1 MRLLAPAPTWPLF
14 VIGLL
19 ALAHS
24 AHADPFDDLLTAQDV
39 ALEPPEDLLG
49 QTDEARVSLP
59 LERVVD
65 ARAALSA
72 QVEARRRGQAPA
84 VRMVAAH
91 YRGRATADSL
101 ALTIDL
107 DVALG
112 RPGAWKTVPLLG
124 EGAVL
129 VGARI
134 GETPV
139 PVTRHEGYFVWQTR
153 RSGPHR
159 IQLDVRVPS
168 GGKRGAIAFD
178 FGIART
184 PVTRV
189 ECDFDQPDLTPRIAG
204 AVDNTVTAL
213 PGGTRLDAT
222 LPPSLRIN
230 LVGPKAIGEAEARP
244 AQIFVAD
251 QTLVAISDRVDV
263 FMQLDHTVLYAP
275 ISTVRVQLPAG
286 AQVVSA
292 SGPGAFRHRQAGDVL
307 IIDTG
312 APVKEAYSV
321 SVHLQM
327 PLPDGDLTLALP
339 RVEGAERQAGWIAVE
354 VAGNR
359 RLAERVAK
367 GVHPVDVRELPAS
380 LRNAAITPILK
391 AWRHDAPTFDLAL
404 SVERLE
410 GVPVDHGAV
419 DEVVAFSALSNQGTV
434 LTEMRMLFYNQLRH
448 RLAVRLP
455 EGAEIRS
462 AILDGAPIGA
472 SRDAEGRVLLPL
484 SRSRSGDA
492 TLEVSIIIEQPAPAP
507 GMFGRADFSLPTLDL
522 PVRSV
527 RWSVFLPKDQAWS
540 QLRGQTAPQH
550 RRGSL
555 RWRKPAG
562 AWDAEPPAVKQGGAP
577 QIAGTVP
584 VRINVPRT
592 GHRLNF
598 KQYWIGAGKPITA
611 HAWHLKRWLIN
622 SGIFLGCLALLAC
635 LIVAP
640 RRRWALLPAVGAAS
654 GVAYIAGPVPL
665 YIVAL
670 LALALIAWRERWL
683 QRVVPALRTGVTSG
697 WARLRAWRPS
707 RPASWRA
714 TAGRVALSAA
724 MLYVGL
730 NILELV
736 GPAIDV
742 VWP

>member
-1 MRLLAPAPTWPLF
+1 MRLAPLTLICLHFAVPG
-14 VIGLL
+14 I
-19 ALAHS
+19 AL
-24 AHADPFDDLLTAQDV
+24 ADPFDDLLTAQDV
-39 ALEPPEDLLG
+39 EIEAPSDLLG

-59 LERVVD
+59 LARVVD

-84 VRMVAAH
+84 VRMVAAE
-91 YRGRATADSL
+91 YRGRASADRL

-107 DVALG
+107 DVSLG

-129 VGARI
+129 VAARV
-134 GETPV
+134 GDVPV
-139 PVTRHEGYFVWQTR
+139 AVTRHAGYFVWLTR
-153 RSGPHR
+153 ESGPVR
-159 IQLDVRVPS
+159 LRLDVLVPS
-168 GGKRGAIAFD
+168 GGKRGAIEFD
-178 FGIART
+178 FGIVRT
-184 PVTRV
+184 PVTHV
-189 ECDFDQPDLTPRIAG
+189 ECDFDQPDLTPRIAN
-204 AVDNTVTAL
+204 AVENVVTAL
-213 PGGTRLDAT
+213 PKGTRLDAT
-222 LPPSLRIN
+222 LPPSLRVN

-251 QTLVAISDRVDV
+251 QTLVAISDRVDL
-263 FMQLDHTVLYAP
+263 FTQLDHTLLYAA
-275 ISTVRVQLPAG
+275 IETLRVQLPAG
-286 AQVVSA
+286 ARVVSA

-312 APVKEAYSV
+312 APVKDAYPV
-321 SVHLQM
+321 SLHLQM
-327 PLPDGDLTLALP
+327 PLPAGDLRIELP
-339 RVEGAERQAGWIAVE
+339 RVQGAERQAGWIAVE

-359 RLAERVAK
+359 RLAERSTA
-367 GVHPVDVRELPAS
+367 GVHAVDVRELPTA

-404 SVERLE
+404 RVERLE

-419 DEVVAFSALSNQGTV
+419 DEVVAFSALSSQGTV

-455 EGAEIRS
+455 EGAVIRS

-492 TLEVSIIIEQPAPAP
+492 TLEVSIIVEQPAPAP
-507 GMFGRADFSLPTLDL
+507 GLFGRADFSLPTLDL

-527 RWSVFLPKDQAWS
+527 RWSVFLPSDQAWS
-540 QLRGQTAPQH
+540 ALRGQTAPQH

-562 AWDAEPPAVKQGGAP
+562 AWESEPPGVKPGGTP

-592 GHRLNF
+592 GHRLDF

-611 HAWHLKRWLIN
+611 HAWHLKSWLIN
-622 SGIFLGCLALLAC
+622 TGIFIGCVALLGCLV
-635 LIVAP
+635 VAP
-640 RRRWALLPAVGAAS
+640 RRRWLMIPAIGLAAV
-654 GVAYIAGPVPL
+654 VAHFAGPVPL

-670 LALALIAWRERWL
+670 LALGLVVWRERWA
-683 QRVVPALRTGVTSG
+683 QRALPAMREGVISG
-697 WARLRAWRPS
+697 WARVRGWRPA

-714 TAGRVALSAA
+714 TLGRVALSAA

-730 NILELV
+730 SIFDLV
-736 GPAIDV
+736 GPAITV